1 LPTLLG
7 RLKGAAIG
15 PYAALAAPF
24 IRKPLTIT
32 KRIVDDSKVSDHHAI
47 IPTGEAISLATLSAD
62 ERRLYDLIL
71 RRFLALFCGPCRYD
85 ETKLTVE
92 IAGEKLYASGK
103 VVKQAGWKD
112 VYGATDFTDP
122 DREESESDEDSAQ
135 LLPQAAEKDAV
146 TVRNARQLSRQTK
159 PPARYNEASLLS
171 QMEKWGLGTPATRAD
186 IIEKLVSSDTIE
198 RQGSLL
204 IPTGKG
210 TQLIELASEELR
222 SPELTA
228 RWELELERISKGK
241 GSMEQFLS
249 GIRKKAAELVDEVK
263 KSSAAYKPH
272 NLTGSKCPDCGEFL
286 QEVKGKRGR
295 YLVCS
300 SRECSYKREADGQL
314 TNHRCPQCHK
324 KMEIHTGKSGKYFQ
338 CRPCNVVEK
347 IDNESTGGG
356 RRASAKA
363 NRQLIEKFSDQTQL
377 GNSLADKL
385 MAALQQKK
393 DE

>member
-1 LPTLLG
+1 MI
-7 RLKGAAIG
+7 K
-15 PYAALAAPF
+15 
-24 IRKPLTIT
+24 
-32 KRIVDDSKVSDHHAI
+32 
-47 IPTGEAISLATLSAD
+47 SAS
-62 ERRLYDLIL
+62 Y
-71 RRFLALFCGPCRYD
+71 F
-85 ETKLTVE
+85 V
-92 IAGEKLYASGK
+92 AGEKLYASGK
-103 VVKQAGWKD
+103 VVKKAGWKD
-112 VYGATDFTDP
+112 VYRATDFTDP
-122 DREESESDEDSAQ
+122 DREETESDEDSAQ

-198 RQGSLL
+198 RQGSSL

-295 YLVCS
+295 FLVCS

-385 MAALQQKK
+385 MAALQKK